1 MWLRK
6 FVAGKLTGFPPTP
19 GELPSRSTSA
29 PGLDTFKRESTDN
42 QAHMET
48 VYFILVGIALYFAAD
63 WVLNRI
69 ERARGARFE
78 HRDLIYF
85 AIILVLA
92 ISAFYLINRFGSG
105 SG

>member
-1 MWLRK
+1 
-6 FVAGKLTGFPPTP
+6 
-19 GELPSRSTSA
+19 
-29 PGLDTFKRESTDN
+29 
-42 QAHMET
+42 MEAL
-48 VYFILVGIALYFAAD
+48 YFTAVGIALYFGAD

-85 AIILVLA
+85 AIILVLT
-92 ISAFYLINRFGSG
+92 ISTFYLINRFGSG